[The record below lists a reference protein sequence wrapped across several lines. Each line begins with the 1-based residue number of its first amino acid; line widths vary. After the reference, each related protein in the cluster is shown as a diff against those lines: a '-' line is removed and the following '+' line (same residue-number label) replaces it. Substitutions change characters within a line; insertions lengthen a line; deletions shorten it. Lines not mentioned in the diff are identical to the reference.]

1 MIAVPVGSLH
11 DVRLSDRTRTVSDD
25 VVVCVGIVVIL
36 VPAGVL
42 LDWMIQ
48 VLSYDTCS
56 NRRFGTNS
64 LNAGL
69 RRTFVRSHYSI
80 RWCHLY

>member
-1 MIAVPVGSLH
+1 M
-11 DVRLSDRTRTVSDD
+11 
-25 VVVCVGIVVIL
+25 IL

-42 LDWMIQ
+42 LVGMIQ
-48 VLSYDTCS
+48 VLSYGTYF

-64 LNAGL
+64 YNAGL

-80 RWCHLY
+80 RWCHLDRFESDVCKMFVPIGN